1 MLQILR
7 KNFCQKAGLPKNF
20 IQRVMQPPTHVG
32 VILTIS
38 GSLFEVTLEILTRF
52 LGETDLVSGF
62 DIEDNHVAEF
72 K

>member
-1 MLQILR
+1 MPPIDAPDSSEKL
-7 KNFCQKAGLPKNF
+7 LPEGWSSKNF

-38 GSLFEVTLEILTRF
+38 GSHFEVTLEISTRF
-52 LGETDLVSGF
+52 LGEIDLVSGS
-62 DIEDNHVAEF
+62 